1 MTTKKRKSKC
11 NYTCLISKTKLNVV
25 IFEQNGN
32 SIVAL
37 IQKIVPTSISS
48 EIPIQSFNT
57 HITMF
62 VPFLKCKLSSN
73 LRTFIHSIV
82 GINQEHQRNIR
93 RFLSVSTLFFSFF
106 LFFFLTYVF
115 MPQQVSLALYFNL
128 QLIVYYKR
136 GLLQILPD
144 VWLGFTSTINEL

>member
-62 VPFLKCKLSSN
+62 VPFLKCKLASN

-93 RFLSVSTLFFSFF
+93 RFYLFPRCSSVSF
-106 LFFFLTYVF
+106 FFFLTYVF

-136 GLLQILPD
+136 GLLRILPD
-144 VWLGFTSTINEL
+144 VWLGFTSTNNEL